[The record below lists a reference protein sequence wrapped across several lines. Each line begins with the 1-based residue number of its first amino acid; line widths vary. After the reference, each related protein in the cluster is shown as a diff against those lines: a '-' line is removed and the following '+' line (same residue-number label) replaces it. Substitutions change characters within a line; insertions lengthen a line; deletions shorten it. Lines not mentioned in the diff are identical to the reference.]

1 MKCFCGKGIAE
12 LWERQRFA
20 IIVSYNIKHVDND
33 FIVVISKL
41 ARSAESGEIYILTT
55 EENLM
60 KMRILF
66 QKKHF
71 KKYSRSIMVVLYRK
85 TTFVLNIGVLY
96 IVSH

>member
-1 MKCFCGKGIAE
+1 
-12 LWERQRFA
+12 
-20 IIVSYNIKHVDND
+20 
-33 FIVVISKL
+33 
-41 ARSAESGEIYILTT
+41 
-55 EENLM
+55 M

-85 TTFVLNIGVLY
+85 STCVLNIGVLN